1 MIIDA
6 TDLILGRL
14 AAFAAKKAL
23 LGEKVDVINC
33 EKAIITGNPKTTFA
47 HFKRKFDMGA
57 PLKGPYYPRMP
68 DRIVRRVIRG
78 MLPIRKT
85 RGREAFDNVMCYIG
99 VPEKLKDKT
108 SEIFHD
114 FYDSMPPRNTIAFS
128 QLLSVI
134 SWLLIFLHSYVVAL
148 AFSINVPVEYVIG
161 FVALASVVS
170 LLPITFNGL
179 GTNEAS
185 MIALFAL
192 LGVQAGQVFAFSI
205 ASSILLTYFMAF
217 VGFLVS
223 LSYRNKN

>member
-33 EKAIITGNPKTTFA
+33 EKAIITGNPETTFA
-47 HFKRKFDMGA
+47 YFRRKFVMGA

-99 VPEKLKDKT
+99 VPEKLKDKKA
-108 SEIFHD
+108 E
-114 FYDSMPPRNTIAFS
+114 TIKEANVS
-128 QLLSVI
+128 KVQSLKYTTMGDI
-134 SWLLIFLHSYVVAL
+134 SK
-148 AFSINVPVEYVIG
+148 
-161 FVALASVVS
+161 
-170 LLPITFNGL
+170 
-179 GTNEAS
+179 
-185 MIALFAL
+185 L
-192 LGVQAGQVFAFSI
+192 LGAKW
-205 ASSILLTYFMAF
+205 L
-217 VGFLVS
+217 
-223 LSYRNKN
+223 R